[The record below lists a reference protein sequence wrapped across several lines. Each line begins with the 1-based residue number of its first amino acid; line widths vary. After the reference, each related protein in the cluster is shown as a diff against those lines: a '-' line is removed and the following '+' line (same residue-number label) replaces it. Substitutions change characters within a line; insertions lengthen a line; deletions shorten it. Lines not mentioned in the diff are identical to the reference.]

1 MANHKSAAKRARQA
15 VKKNAVNNK
24 RRSTVKTAEKN
35 LSKAITQKKTA
46 DLSAL
51 LASFTSSVMKVAQ
64 KGSLS
69 KQTASRKV
77 ARLSKQVH
85 ALLGK

>member
-1 MANHKSAAKRARQA
+1 MANHKSSAKRARQA
-15 VKKNAVNNK
+15 VKKNNVNNK

-35 LSKAITQKKTA
+35 LAKAITLKKTA
-46 DLSAL
+46 DLTAL
-51 LASFTSSVMKVAQ
+51 LSSFTSSVMKVAQ